1 MPAQITSEMQNE
13 LKQIENEVDNFQE
26 TKKDH
31 RYQILNYQLHEL
43 WNKAREATDSESK
56 KIFIK
61 DVKSVLNTLDLKVIE
76 NEKIERDRYYIY

>member
-1 MPAQITSEMQNE
+1 MQNK

-43 WNKAREATDSESK
+43 WNKAREATGSESK

-76 NEKIERDRYYIY
+76 NEQIERDRYYIY